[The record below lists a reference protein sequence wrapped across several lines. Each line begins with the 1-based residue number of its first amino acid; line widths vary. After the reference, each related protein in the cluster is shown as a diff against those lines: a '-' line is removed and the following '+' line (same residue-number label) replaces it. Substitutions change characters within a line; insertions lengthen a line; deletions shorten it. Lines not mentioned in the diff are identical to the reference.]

1 MWNRN
6 RIGPRG
12 FAGFPPEPG
21 MRDRAT
27 SPGDYD
33 FLAGVDTPDQTRQLP
48 LGLMN
53 PEHQTFFHDRTVN
66 PDRA

>member
-1 MWNRN
+1 MC
-6 RIGPRG
+6 
-12 FAGFPPEPG
+12 
-21 MRDRAT
+21 DRAT

-33 FLAGVDTPDQTRQLP
+33 FLAGVDMPDQTRQLP